1 MCSFR
6 SILNISFV
14 GDDVTPTPDFQ
25 NDIDDTENNGTD
37 ELFDP
42 EEELRIDYLFQEF
55 LLSYLAL
62 ENQTALYKMGHK
74 YKDFVFDCNF
84 RGIDCR
90 KNYSKYWH
98 HFWDY
103 RYGNCFTFN
112 GGMDDDKKNQ
122 TTLATHS
129 TGPYGGLTLNLF
141 IETGQYVPEVSQAA
155 GARIVIHNQ
164 GEMPFPDEDGINLV
178 PGFSTSVGV
187 RREVI
192 ERVDPFNNQS
202 CRASNSH
209 DHEDIYHKNFGSFYS
224 REVCTLIPII

>member
-90 KNYSKYWH
+90 YVIEYDSYS
-98 HFWDY
+98 
-103 RYGNCFTFN
+103 
-112 GGMDDDKKNQ
+112 
-122 TTLATHS
+122 LLTHWRLCR
-129 TGPYGGLTLNLF
+129 PWPA
-141 IETGQYVPEVSQAA
+141 V
-155 GARIVIHNQ
+155 
-164 GEMPFPDEDGINLV
+164 
-178 PGFSTSVGV
+178 TSVGLT
-187 RREVI
+187 
-192 ERVDPFNNQS
+192 D
-202 CRASNSH
+202 
-209 DHEDIYHKNFGSFYS
+209 
-224 REVCTLIPII
+224 